1 LNKGFQATG
10 LFVTT
15 ATVILASSIVL
26 AADADYAKAAQEL
39 VQKAMIV
46 DTHIDAPYRIKMH
59 WEDLSGKTQ
68 KGEFDWVQAREGG
81 LDIPFLVVYTPP
93 DTEDKGTSFQVANTL
108 FDHIEALVGR
118 APEKFALARN
128 ATEAEQA
135 FKEGKVGL
143 AIGMENGSPIEGK
156 LENVAYFKNRGA
168 SYISL
173 SHGKANH
180 LSDSSYD
187 EERRWNGLSDFGRE
201 VIVEM
206 NRVGIM
212 VDLSHLSDDAAWEA
226 LEISKVPVIASHS
239 SARHFTPD
247 FERNLS
253 DDMIKA
259 VAEKGGVVQINFGS
273 SFIKQEATQ
282 WYDDMGEAREAW
294 MEEHDIAKDDPKR
307 WEFGTS
313 YREEHPFP
321 YADLD
326 DLVAHFKHVIDLVGV
341 EHVGFGSDFDGVG
354 DSLPEG
360 MQGVAD
366 YPNLVE
372 QLLALGLSEED
383 VAGIMGGNLLRVW
396 NAADAYA
403 AKVAAAP

>member
-1 LNKGFQATG
+1 MNKGFQATG

-15 ATVILASSIVL
+15 ATVLLASNITL
-26 AADADYAKAAQEL
+26 AADSDYAKAAQEL
-39 VQKAMIV
+39 AQKAMIV

-59 WEDLSGKTQ
+59 WEDLSGKTE

-206 NRVGIM
+206 NRLGIM

-294 MEEHDIAKDDPKR
+294 MAEHGIAKDDPKR
-307 WEFGTS
+307 WGFGTT

-372 QLLALGLSEED
+372 RLLALGLSEED

-396 NAADAYA
+396 KAADAYA
-403 AKVAAAP
+403 AKAAAAP